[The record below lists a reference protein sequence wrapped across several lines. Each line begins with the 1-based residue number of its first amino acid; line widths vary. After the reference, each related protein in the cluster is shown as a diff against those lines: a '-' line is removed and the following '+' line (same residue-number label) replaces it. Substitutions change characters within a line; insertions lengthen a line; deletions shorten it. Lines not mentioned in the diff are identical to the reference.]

1 MNDFR
6 SIINPYI
13 VGNPIKS
20 RDMFFG
26 RRDDFAFIKRK
37 LQSGIKSYI
46 IIFCGER
53 RSGKTSI
60 LFQILNGELGEK
72 YLPLLIDMQTMAG
85 LKNEAEFFEKVT
97 REIAKALPGAG
108 LNRAQFDFRSGTESP
123 YVVFDR
129 LLDHIHTLYRDK
141 NVLFLIDEYELIE
154 TKIDEGSLSPNLITY
169 LAGILESERRLSFI
183 FTGSQNFEDRNVEYW
198 RILFGKSL
206 YRNVSFLTQKDTF
219 RLITEPVKGQIT
231 FEDGVLAEIYRL
243 TSGQPFYTQVVCQN
257 MVDHLNEFSKK
268 HFTREDLH
276 QVVEGILEN
285 PLPQMIYFWKSLSDH
300 KKLILSLVSEIITGS
315 KDQISGEKLLKMAGK
330 KEFGLN
336 LDRKV
341 VNTTLESLYHQK
353 LLQKEGSGYALQ
365 MDLFRL
371 WIKRDHSFWQVI
383 KEVDLSQPVS
393 TLSGETTMAG
403 ATPEHARP
411 RNFRGLVAVGGL
423 LSIALLAYYFFFFPG
438 RNNPHPPEN
447 LSVSAQN
454 QPVQTEPSGAVKPQT
469 NLPKEKSS
477 PPRKKVRK
485 KTASGAATASPRRE
499 KISAA
504 TRRPPERPAKSAG
517 ETSAFTALLE
527 AQSDMEKMRAIA
539 IDRRAPVLASASF
552 LSAETLGEA
561 ARGFLSRK
569 QYDDAIKTLQKAGA
583 QYIRAGEEAITAV
596 QKIKA
601 DLPGLTEQ
609 FQQKLADMK
618 AEFSQTEEYLKAA
631 EILPLDG
638 ASGQETDYL
647 AARNR
652 LTDGLKLLREAEN
665 RRKKDLSQIKE
676 ILRQYENALKDKN
689 LAQLRNLYQNFT
701 SKNQDYWSLF
711 FRQAK
716 QIDVSLQLQ
725 QISFRKSS
733 ATSVVKVHFKYR
745 VNKKVNK
752 RVNWEIKFKRQPQ
765 GWAIDTIHDGL

>member
-1 MNDFR
+1 MNNFR

-37 LQSGIKSYI
+37 LESGIKSYI

-97 REIAKALPGAG
+97 REICKALPDSD
-108 LNRAQFDFRSGTESP
+108 LNRGQFDFRSGAESP

-129 LLDHIHTLYRDK
+129 LLDRIHTLFRDK
-141 NVLFLIDEYELIE
+141 NILFLIDEYELIE
-154 TKIDEGSLSPNLITY
+154 TKIDEGSLNPNLITY

-231 FEDGVLAEIYRL
+231 FEDGVLSKIYRL
-243 TSGQPFYTQVVCQN
+243 TAGQPFYTQVVCQN
-257 MVDHLNEFSKK
+257 MVDHLNEFGKK
-268 HFTREDLH
+268 HFTGEDLSR
-276 QVVEGILEN
+276 VVEGILEN

-300 KKLILSLVSEIITGS
+300 KKLVLSLISELITGP
-315 KDQISGEKLLKMAGK
+315 KDLISGEKLLKMAAK
-330 KEFGLN
+330 KEFGIK
-336 LDRKV
+336 LDRKMA
-341 VNTTLESLYHQK
+341 NTTLESLYHQK
-353 LLQKEGSGYALQ
+353 LLQKEGAGYALQ

-383 KEVDLSQPVS
+383 KEVDVSQPVS
-393 TLSGETTMAG
+393 TVSGGSTITTEP
-403 ATPEHARP
+403 PENARP
-411 RNFRGLVAVGGL
+411 RRYMGLVAVGGL

-438 RNNPHPPEN
+438 RNKPGVPEN
-447 LSVSAQN
+447 LGIARQS
-454 QPVQTEPSGAVKPQT
+454 QPLNKQPADAAKPGV
-469 NLPKEKSS
+469 NPPKEKNS
-477 PPRKKVRK
+477 PPLKKERKKPSSGVSTSRRARK
-485 KTASGAATASPRRE
+485 NPSPGRRRAD
-499 KISAA
+499 K
-504 TRRPPERPAKSAG
+504 RPAQNTEAS
-517 ETSAFTALLE
+517 SAFGALMA
-527 AQSDMEKMRAIA
+527 AQSDMEKIRAEA
-539 IDRRAPVLASASF
+539 LARKAPELASVSF
-552 LSAETLGEA
+552 LAAETLSEA
-561 ARGFLSRK
+561 ARRHVGRK
-569 QYDDAIKTLQKAGA
+569 QYDDAIRTLREAA
-583 QYIRAGEEAITAV
+583 AVYRRAGEEASSAV
-596 QKIKA
+596 QRIKTE
-601 DLPGLTEQ
+601 LPGLEDQ
-609 FQQKLADMK
+609 FRRKLDEMR
-618 AEFSQTEEYLKAA
+618 AEFSQTEEYQTAA
-631 EILPLDG
+631 GILPPDG
-638 ASGQETDYL
+638 VSPPSEDYL

-652 LTDGLKLLREAEN
+652 LSEGIRLLQKVEN
-665 RRKKDLSQIKE
+665 RRKTDLNQINE
-676 ILRQYENALKDKN
+676 ILRKYETALEDKN
-689 LAQLRNLYQNFT
+689 LAQLRNLYESFN
-701 SKNQDYWSLF
+701 SKTQDYWTTF

-725 QISFRKSS
+725 QISFRKST

-745 VNKKVNK
+745 VNKNVTKQ
-752 RVNWEIKFKRQPQ
+752 VNWEIKFKRQPQ
-765 GWAIDTIHDGL
+765 GWAIDTIHDGI